1 MQVSTPSKEGSRE
14 RLETFH
20 FSSRGARQRG
30 AQETKRQLERS
41 GVQVAILYAS
51 SMLQPAVSRADT
63 LFAFAAGREGRSTP
77 EEQPR
82 GAGASQSASTPSTR
96 EEARQERKER
106 EDISA
111 KEESKE
117 EQTSRTNEA
126 QEQDECGKE
135 LKESTS
141 ENRREEQGGS
151 SAQSQPRRRL
161 GWGEGL
167 VAFEKAKTVPSD
179 STAQQSPTDTQAT
192 EDSSKKPM
200 DEERCEEELRSAKTT
215 PTDRSKGRAQREGK
229 TEKEK
234 GGSASGSESGQS
246 TRDKKREV
254 DSAIES
260 SATTE
265 VQPLPTTDVR
275 KQGVEAAESSAMDHS
290 AETRSSRGSEDST
303 EQPTTMRD
311 RERPRRDESP
321 RASRAGDRD
330 REGWDE
336 PERDSER
343 RSEQWWQPES
353 NRSSAMG
360 GKASIVSPPQ
370 QSSSPNRRGRT
381 PIWTPGADSN
391 RRDSA
396 YPDSPV
402 KRRRCSSLTA
412 CRVFPSIA
420 I

>member
-1 MQVSTPSKEGSRE
+1 MQVSAPSKEGSRE

-41 GVQVAILYAS
+41 GVQVGILYAP
-51 SMLQPAVSRADT
+51 SMLQPAVSLADT
-63 LFAFAAGREGRSTP
+63 LFVLAAGREGRSAS

-82 GAGASQSASTPSTR
+82 GAGASSTPSTQ

-106 EDISA
+106 EDTGA

-117 EQTSRTNEA
+117 EQTNRTNEA
-126 QEQDECGKE
+126 QEQDESGKE

-179 STAQQSPTDTQAT
+179 STAQQSPIDTQAT

-200 DEERCEEELRSAKTT
+200 DEERCEEELQSAKMT

-234 GGSASGSESGQS
+234 GSSATGSESGQS

-254 DSAIES
+254 DSVIES
-260 SATTE
+260 SAPTE

-275 KQGVEAAESSAMDHS
+275 KQGVEAAESAMDRS
-290 AETRSSRGSEDST
+290 AETRSFRGSEDST
-303 EQPTTMRD
+303 EQSTTMRD

-330 REGWDE
+330 REGWEE

-360 GKASIVSPPQ
+360 GKANIVSPPQ

-402 KRRRCSSLTA
+402 KRRRCSSLTL
-412 CRVFPSIA
+412 CRVLNL
-420 I
+420 